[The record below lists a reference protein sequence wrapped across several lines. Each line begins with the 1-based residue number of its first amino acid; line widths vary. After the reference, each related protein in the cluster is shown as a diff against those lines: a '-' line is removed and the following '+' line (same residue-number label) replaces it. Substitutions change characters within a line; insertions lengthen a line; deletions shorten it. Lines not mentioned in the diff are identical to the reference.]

1 MPIKFPIDTQLKD
14 GSAVR
19 LALAKPEDIEPLRR
33 LYEVI
38 VAEGTSF
45 PHEQMPPNEDF
56 QAYWFGGCGTV
67 LASVQTRK
75 GPMALAGAYY
85 LKANWPGRASHVAN
99 AGFMVAPEW
108 RGKGLGRLLGET
120 MLNHARALA
129 FRSVIFNLVFAENRV
144 AHHLWTQ
151 LGFCELA
158 TLPQAVR
165 MTNGTYQDAL
175 IMFRSLVDATPG
187 ESNTHDKPHH
197 I

>member
-1 MPIKFPIDTQLKD
+1 MPIHFPIDTHLKD

-19 LALAKPEDIEPLRR
+19 LALAKPEDIESLRR

-38 VAEGTSF
+38 VDEGTSF

-75 GPMALAGAYY
+75 GPTALAGAYY

-129 FRSVIFNLVFAENRV
+129 FRSVIFNLVFAENRGSRR
-144 AHHLWTQ
+144 LWEQ
-151 LGFCELA
+151 LDFRVLG
-158 TLPQAVR
+158 TIPQAVR
-165 MTNGTYQDAL
+165 NTDGTYQDAFM
-175 IMFRSLVDATPG
+175 MFRSLVDDAGRIEHP
-187 ESNTHDKPHH
+187 
-197 I
+197 